1 MAGGSRRVSVGFQGG
16 QALALRI
23 TDKQLGEL
31 NKALPAG
38 GWHEI
43 ETDEGPVRLN
53 LGQVVY
59 ITADTAEPHVGF
71 G

>member
-1 MAGGSRRVSVGFQGG
+1 MAGSRRVSVGFQGG
-16 QALALRI
+16 QILGLRVSQEQLDAL
-23 TDKQLGEL
+23 Q
-31 NKALPAG
+31 KALPAG
-38 GWHEI
+38 GWHELA
-43 ETDEGPVRLN
+43 TDEGPVRLF